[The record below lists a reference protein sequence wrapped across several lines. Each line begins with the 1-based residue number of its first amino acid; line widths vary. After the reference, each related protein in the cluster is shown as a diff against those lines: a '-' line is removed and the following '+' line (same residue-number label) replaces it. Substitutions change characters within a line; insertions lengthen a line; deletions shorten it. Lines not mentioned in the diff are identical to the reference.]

1 MSLLPIDGKDGYFR
15 DSETNAIVNKN
26 TIEYNRY
33 MQNRARL
40 SKDQERISNME
51 KSMDDLKHDLDDI
64 KVLLKNLLR

>member
-26 TIEYNRY
+26 TTEYNRY
-33 MQNRARL
+33 IQNRSRL
-40 SKDQERISNME
+40 SKDQERLSHME